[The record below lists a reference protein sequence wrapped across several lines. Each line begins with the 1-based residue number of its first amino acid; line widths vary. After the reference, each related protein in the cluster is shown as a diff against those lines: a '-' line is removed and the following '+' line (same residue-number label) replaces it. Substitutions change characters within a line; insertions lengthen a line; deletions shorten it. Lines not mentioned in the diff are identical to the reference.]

1 MSQSQNE
8 VTSESS
14 NQYDAGLNEAIK
26 ELKKATKK
34 REQAQRTRQALDQA
48 GVFDNDTV
56 QKEKWD
62 RSINAK
68 KAEEKDFA
76 TKVADLLIS
85 VQDPVDSNTQKRAT
99 AALNKVPPTPTEP
112 PIFDWDK
119 MIYVICGLLIFAAI
133 FIFLVCKLPEVS
145 MTLLG
150 LIVSAVGQ
158 LFQSAGKSIDVQSKP
173 RLKDGF
179 ELFGEVVKILG
190 VLAALAGF
198 VLKL

>member
-1 MSQSQNE
+1 MSQTQNE

-34 REQAQRTRQALDQA
+34 REQAQRTQQALDQA
-48 GVFDNDTV
+48 GVFDKDKV
-56 QKEKWD
+56 QKGKWD

-68 KAEEKDFA
+68 KAEEKKLA
-76 TKVADLLIS
+76 AKVADLLKS

-99 AALNKVPPTPTEP
+99 AALNKVPPTEP
-112 PIFDWDK
+112 PIFDWGK

-133 FIFLVCKLPEVS
+133 FIILVCKLPEVS

-158 LFQSAGKSIDVQSKP
+158 LLQSAGKSIDVQSKP

>member
-34 REQAQRTRQALDQA
+34 REQAQRTQQALDQA
-48 GVFDNDTV
+48 KVFDNDTV

-76 TKVADLLIS
+76 AKVADLLKS

-99 AALNKVPPTPTEP
+99 AALNKVPPTEP
-112 PIFDWDK
+112 PIFDWVK
-119 MIYVICGLLIFAAI
+119 MICVICGLLIFAAI
-133 FIFLVCKLPEVS
+133 FIFLVCKIPEVS

>member
-34 REQAQRTRQALDQA
+34 REQAQRTQQALDQA
-48 GVFDNDTV
+48 KVFDKDTV

-76 TKVADLLIS
+76 AKVADLLKS

-99 AALNKVPPTPTEP
+99 AALNKVPPTEP
-112 PIFDWDK
+112 PIFDWGK
-119 MIYVICGLLIFAAI
+119 MICVICGLLIFAAI
-133 FIFLVCKLPEVS
+133 FICLVCKIPEVS